1 MALKGSKTTTGFIEW
16 NNLTQLVL
24 KLQRDKEYKFS
35 MLIST
40 GAFTGLRIS
49 DVLSLRWNQL
59 IDKDI
64 LELNEKKTGK
74 YRKLKLNCDLQSM
87 VKSNYEL
94 MGSPNIESLV
104 FVNRFGTK
112 QINVQW
118 VNTKLKEI
126 FNKYNI
132 KTTNA
137 STHTLRKSFGRK
149 VWELNNYSEKSLVLL
164 SEIFNHSNV
173 QITKKY
179 LGIKEEEI
187 FDVYDSLSI

>member
-1 MALKGSKTTTGFIEW
+1 MLDMHQHAETLIDTGEINHHLYHFLLVSVMFIAYTRIVINNQIIMALKGSKTTTGFIEW

-74 YRKLKLNCDLQSM
+74 YRKLKFLFS
-87 VKSNYEL
+87 
-94 MGSPNIESLV
+94 
-104 FVNRFGTK
+104 
-112 QINVQW
+112 
-118 VNTKLKEI
+118 
-126 FNKYNI
+126 
-132 KTTNA
+132 A
-137 STHTLRKSFGRK
+137 
-149 VWELNNYSEKSLVLL
+149 
-164 SEIFNHSNV
+164 
-173 QITKKY
+173 
-179 LGIKEEEI
+179 LGHPG
-187 FDVYDSLSI
+187 